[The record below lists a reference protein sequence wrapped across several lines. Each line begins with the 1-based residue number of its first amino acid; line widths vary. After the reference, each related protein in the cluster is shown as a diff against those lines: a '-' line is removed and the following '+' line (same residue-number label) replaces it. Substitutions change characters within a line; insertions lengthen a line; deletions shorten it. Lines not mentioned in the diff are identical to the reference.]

1 MPIFRTVSEKIK
13 KLYDISAIQVSKKRR
28 RKLRPVDKSV
38 EKRSIQTRHT
48 LVYTERSPDFC
59 NRQDNLGI
67 PGVEGEGITP

>member
-1 MPIFRTVSEKIK
+1 MPLFRTVSEKLK

-38 EKRSIQTRHT
+38 EKRSIQSRHT

-59 NRQDNLGI
+59 AKHETLGI
-67 PGVEGEGITP
+67 PGVEGG